1 MRRSRSA
8 SIFSARA
15 SIRSEPPVSI
25 VHITPRASEADIDSA
40 ACSIRASNCSPNRSC
55 SQIPRPRVRPTY
67 SWASLRSPSTSRALR
82 RLPVMIS
89 TVAPSAS
96 KAMSVASPATPATAG
111 TSWRVPHSSW
121 RRRWASASLT
131 GIGWR
136 SMFSSP
142 SWKKISA
149 GTWSRL
155 RSQIPPLSTSTL

>member
-1 MRRSRSA
+1 
-8 SIFSARA
+8 
-15 SIRSEPPVSI
+15 
-25 VHITPRASEADIDSA
+25 
-40 ACSIRASNCSPNRSC
+40 
-55 SQIPRPRVRPTY
+55 
-67 SWASLRSPSTSRALR
+67 
-82 RLPVMIS
+82 MIS

-111 TSWRVPHSSW
+111 TNWRVPHSSW

-131 GIGWR
+131 GMGWR

-155 RSQIPPLSTSTL
+155 RSQIPPLSTSTLYGVLTPHWRAESCGALLWPAAAVLAAARPNSRHPVRGRRMVAFIQGGNRSVAPRASPGAGRKSP